1 MKLVRRRVIKEM
13 RDKDFP
19 ESDNIEDRQRE
30 PNPLHQ
36 TVIRANRQDAIDQQ
50 VAGIDTPSPP
60 VIKPPNSSKSLGVP
74 RDRPPPPLPPP
85 VESDSPKPEGQGG
98 VGSDGVASKREA
110 DYTARRERNAQG
122 LEEKIIAKIGGIIKE
137 MNDKDFPESDNI
149 EDRRRDRGP
158 NPLHQTAIRDNRRDA
173 LDQQISNME
182 PPPKYIARAKVP
194 FEPPDRTTT
203 TDKVNKEV
211 ERLDKNRRDRKSS
224 EPDRTTIDK
233 DLENSARDNPA
244 TIDRKT
250 IDKEINE
257 TISSLIKQYITE
269 ARIKIIKARIRNG
282 KIQRRKKVSNVAGYT
297 MRNNKLTRMSPAE
310 RRKRKLGAKRGKIK
324 RKAKL
329 SRSLRKRKLSL
340 QKRKRLNIR

>member
-1 MKLVRRRVIKEM
+1 MKLIRRIIKEM
-13 RDKDFP
+13 RDRDLP
-19 ESDNIEDRQRE
+19 VSDNIEDRRPGPQAD
-30 PNPLHQ
+30 
-36 TVIRANRQDAIDQQ
+36 IRSRR
-50 VAGIDTPSPP
+50 AGALNNQIADLQGET
-60 VIKPPNSSKSLGVP
+60 
-74 RDRPPPPLPPP
+74 PPPPLPPP

-122 LEEKIIAKIGGIIKE
+122 LDEKIIA
-137 MNDKDFPESDNI
+137 
-149 EDRRRDRGP
+149 
-158 NPLHQTAIRDNRRDA
+158 
-173 LDQQISNME
+173 
-182 PPPKYIARAKVP
+182 
-194 FEPPDRTTT
+194 
-203 TDKVNKEV
+203 
-211 ERLDKNRRDRKSS
+211 RL
-224 EPDRTTIDK
+224 IM
-233 DLENSARDNPA
+233 
-244 TIDRKT
+244 
-250 IDKEINE
+250 
-257 TISSLIKQYITE
+257 E